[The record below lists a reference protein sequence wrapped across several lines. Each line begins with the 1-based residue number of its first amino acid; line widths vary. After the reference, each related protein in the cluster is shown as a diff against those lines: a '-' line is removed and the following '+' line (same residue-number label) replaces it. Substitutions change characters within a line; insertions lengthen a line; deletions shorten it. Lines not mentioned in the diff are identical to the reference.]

1 MLPRQPDAYNTTK
14 RENEMSNKTQ
24 HRDITRELLMMHY
37 RTYPELGT
45 EDVFKYLF
53 QSAFGCE
60 HLVSSEDKAL
70 EYIEREYEMCTK
82 GMSPLIEKL
91 DGAYSRVYLSYLDC
105 GLAAKTLAR
114 LFVLSARQEPDGR
127 ELLEEKMEVAT
138 QLVDAGA
145 LPIDSNTFHTMLREW
160 RSLGYP
166 PVHHSDTFRSK
177 YHPSYRVIADRY
189 VEFLQ
194 LFSLLDNII
203 SEKFVILTIDG
214 DNWELMGI
222 LQEVYGCEVLCKDE
236 ILKMFSIFDIN
247 NDGEQFF
254 DNEFKLSVD
263 GQIVRYRMVER
274 PIHTSQE
281 GIVNSTARLAVI
293 K

>member
-1 MLPRQPDAYNTTK
+1 
-14 RENEMSNKTQ
+14 MSNKTQ
-24 HRDITRELLMMHY
+24 HSDITRELLMTHY

-60 HLVSSEDKAL
+60 HLVSSEVMAL
-70 EYIEREYEMCTK
+70 EYIEREYATYVKAE
-82 GMSPLIEKL
+82 SPLIEKL
-91 DGAYSRVYLSYLDC
+91 DGAYSRVCLSYLDR
-105 GLAAKTLAR
+105 GLTAKTLSR
-114 LFVLSARQEPDGR
+114 LFTLSARKEPDGR
-127 ELLEEKMEVAT
+127 DLLEEKIEVAS
-138 QLVDAGA
+138 QLVDAGE

-166 PVHHSDTFRSK
+166 PVHHSDTFRNK

-194 LFSLLDNII
+194 LFSLFDNII

-214 DNWELMGI
+214 DNGELMGI

-247 NDGEQFF
+247 NGGEQLF

-263 GQIVRYRMVER
+263 GQIVRYRIVER